1 MMENNSYRRLT
12 RSTTDRRIAG
22 VCGGLAK
29 YLNIDPTVVRI
40 IFLVALICGSIGF
53 WAYLIVWIAA
63 PEDNLIE
70 NK

>member
-1 MMENNSYRRLT
+1 MENNNYRRLM

-29 YLNIDPTVVRI
+29 YTNTDPTVVRI
-40 IFLVALICGSIGF
+40 LFLLSIIFGGF
-53 WAYLIVWIAA
+53 GIWAYLVVWLIA
-63 PEDNLIE
+63 PEDNRLE

>member
-1 MMENNSYRRLT
+1 MENNNNYRRLT
-12 RSTTDRRIAG
+12 RSTTDRHIAG
-22 VCGGLAK
+22 VCGGIAK

-40 IFLVALICGSIGF
+40 LFLIALIFGSLGF

-70 NK
+70 Q

>member
-1 MMENNSYRRLT
+1 MENNNYRRLL

-29 YLNIDPTVVRI
+29 YTNTDPTVVRI
-40 IFLVALICGSIGF
+40 LFLLSIIFGGF
-53 WAYLIVWIAA
+53 GIWAYLVLWLIA
-63 PEDNLIE
+63 PEDNRLE

>member
-1 MMENNSYRRLT
+1 MDNNNYRRLT
-12 RSTTDRRIAG
+12 RSTTDRRVAG

-29 YLNIDPTVVRI
+29 YLGVDPTVLRI
-40 IFLVALICGSIGF
+40 IFLLSIIFGGF
-53 WAYLIVWIAA
+53 GIWAYLVIWLVA

>member
-1 MMENNSYRRLT
+1 MDNNSYRRLT
-12 RSTTDRRIAG
+12 RSTTNRRIAG

-40 IFLVALICGSIGF
+40 IFLVALLCGSVGF

-63 PEDNLIE
+63 PEDNQL
-70 NK
+70 KQ